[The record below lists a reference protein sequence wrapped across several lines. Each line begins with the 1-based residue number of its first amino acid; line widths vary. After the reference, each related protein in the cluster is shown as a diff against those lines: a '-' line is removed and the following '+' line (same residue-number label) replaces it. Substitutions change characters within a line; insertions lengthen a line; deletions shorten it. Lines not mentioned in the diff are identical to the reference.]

1 MEFHLK
7 VVSEHLT
14 GAFEYLETTESER
27 LYGEPHDRGGGSDPP
42 TRVMQSAMGSATLAR

>member
-1 MEFHLK
+1 MTLPRQVK
-7 VVSEHLT
+7 AVVFDMDGLL
-14 GAFEYLETTESER
+14 FDSER